1 MVTKKRLIDANTLME
16 QVKAIHR
23 AVDTSQINTDYDK
36 GFHSATSQ
44 IQGLIAY
51 MPTVDA
57 IPIAVIKMA
66 IAGINAA
73 DQCDQAG
80 RYDFE
85 LRNALRTVLKWYGS
99 PIYKDCERRFNV
111 QRNEN

>member
-1 MVTKKRLIDANTLME
+1 MADKRIIDANMLME

-23 AVDTSQINTDYDK
+23 AVDTSKINQDYDT

-51 MPTVDA
+51 MPSVDA
-57 IPIAVIKMA
+57 IPIAVMKRE

-85 LRNALRTVLKWYGS
+85 LRNALKTVLAWYAT
-99 PIYKDCERRFNV
+99 PRYKEIERV
-111 QRNEN
+111 THG